1 MDEFFRFIQK
11 SERERIRLIQEARAV
26 CDSIFPPAASVIEQ
40 SERAPIGHGI
50 NPVNAYHNKG
60 GRS

>member
-1 MDEFFRFIQK
+1 MDEFFRFLQK
-11 SERERIRLIQEARAV
+11 SERERIRLILEARAV
-26 CDSIFPPAASVIEQ
+26 CDSIPPAASVIEQ
-40 SERAPIGHGI
+40 SERAPTSHGI